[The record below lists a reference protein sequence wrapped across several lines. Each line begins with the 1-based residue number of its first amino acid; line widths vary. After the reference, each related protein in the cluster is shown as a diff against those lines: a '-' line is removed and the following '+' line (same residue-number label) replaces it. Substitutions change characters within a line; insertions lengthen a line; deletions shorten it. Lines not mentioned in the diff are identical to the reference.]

1 MEIKSESYT
10 AFLALRKNS
19 QVFMLMQVII
29 NVNVTAAKDHDVQR
43 AVLKRAHLPLNFHYQ
58 FRPYSES
65 FLNIET
71 TSHPLSL
78 RNAVQNK
85 LLSLQAYRNSGEH
98 SDEWRTYCYSN
109 LSLQTRRGK
118 CFKSFQFYKL

>member
-1 MEIKSESYT
+1 MNPNT
-10 AFLALRKNS
+10 AFLALKKNS
-19 QVFMLMQVII
+19 QVFMLMQVTI
-29 NVNVTAAKDHDVQR
+29 NVNVTAASDGDVLH
-43 AVLKRAHLPLNFHYQ
+43 AVLKRAHLPLNFHDQ
-58 FRPYSES
+58 FRPHLES

-71 TSHPLSL
+71 TSRPLAL
-78 RNAVQNK
+78 GNAAQNK